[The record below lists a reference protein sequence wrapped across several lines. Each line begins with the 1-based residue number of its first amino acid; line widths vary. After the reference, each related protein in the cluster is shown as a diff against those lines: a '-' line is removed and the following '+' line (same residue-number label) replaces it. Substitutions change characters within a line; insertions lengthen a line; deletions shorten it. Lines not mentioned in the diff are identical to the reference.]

1 MAKEPKAR
9 RGPGQPEH
17 RPTIANRQ
25 TVEEMKFCGES
36 EDVIARAL
44 GISTPTLRKHYAVEL
59 TDGHANRRQEVI
71 SLLFTAARKG
81 NVSAAKRLDEMGR
94 VAGAAAAVKA
104 REPAAPRLGKKEQQQ
119 EAAIQVGG
127 KFATPSG
134 PKLVVNNK

>member
-1 MAKEPKAR
+1 MAKEPKPR

-17 RPTIANRQ
+17 RPTIEMRQ

-59 TDGHANRRQEVI
+59 SDGHSNRRKEVI
-71 SLLFTAARKG
+71 GLLFTAARKG

-94 VAGAAAAVKA
+94 IAGAASAVKA
-104 REPAAPRLGKKEQQQ
+104 REVKPPKLGKKEQAQ
-119 EAAIQVGG
+119 EAAAQVGG
-127 KFATPSG
+127 KFAPPAG
-134 PKLVVNNK
+134 PKLVVNNR

>member
-1 MAKEPKAR
+1 MANLKKPPHK
-9 RGPGQPEH
+9 RGSPEH
-17 RPTIANRQ
+17 RPTIEMRQ

-59 TDGHANRRQEVI
+59 SDGHSNRRKEVI
-71 SLLFTAARKG
+71 GLLFTAARKG

-94 VAGAAAAVKA
+94 VAGAAEAVKR
-104 REPAAPRLGKKEQQQ
+104 REAPAPKLGKKEQQQ
-119 EAAIQVGG
+119 EAASQVGG

-134 PKLVVNNK
+134 PKLVVNNR